1 MRILRRFLL
10 GVVIGMAAT
19 GALAQERLAQE
30 RLALHLVWRHQAQ
43 FAGFY
48 IAQTDGLFAAQGLT
62 VDLVEGGPGID
73 PLQQLAAGKVDIAI
87 GRLAHAIELRQAGA
101 DIVNIAQLFQHPGT
115 LLACRRKPGLAG
127 RLDLAGKT
135 IGVWHLGDDVDL
147 RHWLQREGISTAS
160 VRMVPQ
166 QADGRDLIEG
176 RADCVTAMSYN
187 EYWKIL
193 DARPPSNDLFMVDFS
208 GLLEDGLYVRRA
220 SLDSPA
226 AHARLARFLAAAAEG
241 WARARRRPEA
251 ALTVVLARA
260 PGLDPLHQGRMLH
273 GTLQLIDGRRPF
285 GRLDPAAYARAI
297 AILAQQ
303 SPDPGSIRDA
313 ARNGWTHS
321 VLQDAGLD
329 PKPVELRQEQGVATP

>member
-10 GVVIGMAAT
+10 GLAIGMATTA
-19 GALAQERLAQE
+19 ALAEERVS
-30 RLALHLVWRHQAQ
+30 LHLAWRHQAQ

-48 IAQTDGLFAAQGLT
+48 LAQADGLFAAQGLA

-73 PLQQLAAGKVDIAI
+73 PLRQLAAGKVDIAI

-101 DIVNIAQLFQHPGT
+101 DLVNIAQIFQHPGT
-115 LLACRRKPGLAG
+115 LLVCRRKPGFTS
-127 RLDLAGKT
+127 RLDLAGRT
-135 IGVWHLGDDVDL
+135 IGVWFLGDDIDL
-147 RHWLQREGISTAS
+147 RHWLEREGIGAAN
-160 VRMVPQ
+160 VRMVAQ

-176 RADCVTAMSYN
+176 RTNCVTAMSYN

-193 DARPPSNDLFMVDFS
+193 DARPPSNEFFFVDFS
-208 GLLEDGLYVRRA
+208 GLLEDGLYVRRD

-226 AHARLARFLAAAAEG
+226 GHARMARFLVAAAEG

-251 ALTVVLARA
+251 ALTVVLGRA

-273 GTLQLIDGRRPF
+273 AALQLIDGRRPF
-285 GRLDPAAYARAI
+285 GRLDPGTYARAI
-297 AILAQQ
+297 NILARQ
-303 SPDPGSIRDA
+303 SPDPLVVRDA
-313 ARNGWTHS
+313 ARDGWTHS
-321 VLQDAGLD
+321 VVQEAGLD